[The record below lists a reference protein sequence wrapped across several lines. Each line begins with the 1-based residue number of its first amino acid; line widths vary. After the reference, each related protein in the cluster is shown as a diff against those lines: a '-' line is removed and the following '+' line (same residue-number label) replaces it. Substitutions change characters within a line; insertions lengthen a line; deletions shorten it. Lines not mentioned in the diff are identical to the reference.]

1 MTLFGILWL
10 GAMLYALAKK
20 NIKYM
25 LYLCLFNMTL
35 QSTNVIVLGSL
46 GGVGPQLMTSGLFVL
61 KAISLK
67 IRNGKLQVLKRE
79 PLMTKWFLVLLVLEI
94 ICSAQFSHTL
104 SSSMLSIIQLLI
116 YILCF
121 FAISNIDASRQLDTY
136 KLIRSIIVVMI
147 CFGVIQ
153 WLTSNNILPLK
164 SILKAIIYNDN
175 GGSVAFLAGS
185 KRLYSTFMEPSYFA
199 GFLVGSFFYLLSIT
213 DKWKENYFLMGS
225 IFVELLLTRSSTGY
239 GAFAILCVLFI
250 ITSKKMSTQRK
261 ILLILIG
268 IIGVFFAFAFAYKTL
283 DAVIFSKGQTG
294 SAGTR
299 NVWNIYAAR
308 AFMSSPI
315 LGTGYKTVR
324 GSSIIYS
331 LLGQIGIA
339 GMVIYIATNL
349 TMVFGLL
356 RVNKKN
362 EKFSESQGIA
372 YAVLGCLLCE
382 IIACPD
388 LDLCTYWFWIYC
400 AGLYLRPESPRES
413 TCISARL

>member
-1 MTLFGILWL
+1 
-10 GAMLYALAKK
+10 
-20 NIKYM
+20 
-25 LYLCLFNMTL
+25 
-35 QSTNVIVLGSL
+35 
-46 GGVGPQLMTSGLFVL
+46 
-61 KAISLK
+61 
-67 IRNGKLQVLKRE
+67 
-79 PLMTKWFLVLLVLEI
+79 
-94 ICSAQFSHTL
+94 
-104 SSSMLSIIQLLI
+104 
-116 YILCF
+116 
-121 FAISNIDASRQLDTY
+121 
-136 KLIRSIIVVMI
+136 MI

-308 AFMSSPI
+308 A
-315 LGTGYKTVR
+315 L
-324 GSSIIYS
+324 
-331 LLGQIGIA
+331 
-339 GMVIYIATNL
+339 
-349 TMVFGLL
+349 
-356 RVNKKN
+356 
-362 EKFSESQGIA
+362 
-372 YAVLGCLLCE
+372 
-382 IIACPD
+382 
-388 LDLCTYWFWIYC
+388 
-400 AGLYLRPESPRES
+400 
-413 TCISARL
+413 